1 MARSFTTSDAR
12 QLIQQYQSVEQSLI
26 AMEALEKENARKG
39 ALFLKRIL
47 ESNSLRSMSM
57 SAGQSMPW
65 HVANG
70 MMEMANGHLIKG
82 IKCFLSPV
90 KVPKLPK
97 EENAQ

>member
-1 MARSFTTSDAR
+1 
-12 QLIQQYQSVEQSLI
+12 
-26 AMEALEKENARKG
+26 
-39 ALFLKRIL
+39 
-47 ESNSLRSMSM
+47 MSM